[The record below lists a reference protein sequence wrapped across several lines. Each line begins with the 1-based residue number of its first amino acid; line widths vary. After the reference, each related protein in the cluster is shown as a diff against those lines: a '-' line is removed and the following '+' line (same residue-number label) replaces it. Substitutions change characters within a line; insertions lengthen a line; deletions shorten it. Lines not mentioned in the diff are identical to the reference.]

1 MGEDRVM
8 LGSDYP
14 YPLGEQQVGAL
25 IRSHQSLPAGAR
37 EKLLHANATRF
48 FGLGGAGTARDRAA
62 HNGATAARR
71 TA

>member
-14 YPLGEQQVGAL
+14 YPLGEQQVGSL
-25 IRSHQSLPAGAR
+25 IRSNAALSERVR

-48 FGLGGAGTARDRAA
+48 FGLE
-62 HNGATAARR
+62 AARADR
-71 TA
+71 VAVPPARLTA

>member
-14 YPLGEQQVGAL
+14 YPLGEQQVGSL
-25 IRSHQSLPAGAR
+25 IRSNAELSERTR

-48 FGLGGAGTARDRAA
+48 FGLE
-62 HNGATAARR
+62 AARADR
-71 TA
+71 STAPAARLTA